1 MSGGKGHKLQ
11 AGGKVAIWR
20 KRRKITSYKSL
31 LSLSEGSDLTGARR
45 WPRKHRFVVTVTFLE
60 SQINDL
66 AAWTRRM
73 LPLRLSHGCGP
84 RAAQRR
90 PSLPVLSSCLRQTPW
105 RMWPR
110 TNAWNRKR
118 LTHHF
123 ISSDVSVCIPPAVT
137 CGDRSAR
144 SFWCGSPVFLSSEL
158 CVYVVGRGQLLPRAR
173 LSGAVLCFA
182 FFSIALC
189 LSDAQDDKYCP
200 FIQMIHRVPVVT
212 FDGVKIS

>member
-73 LPLRLSHGCGP
+73 LPLRLSHG
-84 RAAQRR
+84 
-90 PSLPVLSSCLRQTPW
+90 
-105 RMWPR
+105 
-110 TNAWNRKR
+110 
-118 LTHHF
+118 
-123 ISSDVSVCIPPAVT
+123 
-137 CGDRSAR
+137 
-144 SFWCGSPVFLSSEL
+144 
-158 CVYVVGRGQLLPRAR
+158 
-173 LSGAVLCFA
+173 
-182 FFSIALC
+182 
-189 LSDAQDDKYCP
+189 
-200 FIQMIHRVPVVT
+200 
-212 FDGVKIS
+212 